1 MEEGTLPTETQEEA
15 RFTSSGGRLEPEGD
29 RKDTSC
35 PGEQDGVECEQAAEG
50 TAFSRNGLKQPEEP
64 AVGKKENSCVD
75 DPNHQG
81 SMMKVRW
88 FVVYKACGGRHCPA
102 RNVSDHIN
110 KYKYTYVTNQ
120 GLS

>member
-1 MEEGTLPTETQEEA
+1 MVLSA
-15 RFTSSGGRLEPEGD
+15 S
-29 RKDTSC
+29 K
-35 PGEQDGVECEQAAEG
+35 AAEG

-64 AVGKKENSCVD
+64 AVGKEENSCVD

-81 SMMKVRW
+81 SMMKVRL
-88 FVVYKACGGRHCPA
+88 FVVYKAGGGRHCPA

-110 KYKYTYVTNQ
+110 TYEYTYVTNQ